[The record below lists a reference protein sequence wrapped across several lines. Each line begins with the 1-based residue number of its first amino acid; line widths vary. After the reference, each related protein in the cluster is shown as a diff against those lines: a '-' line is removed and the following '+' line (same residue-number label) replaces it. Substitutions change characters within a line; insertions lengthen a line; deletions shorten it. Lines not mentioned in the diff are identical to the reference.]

1 MARSS
6 ALTRLL
12 TASLAAMLGVF
23 LLSSSTTAF
32 ADSRDGLT
40 VLAQVQQRSIQRL
53 TAPGKGKRVDCNG
66 KTATECCKG
75 ISYCGC
81 MYPPLGGS
89 NPFACFSSPPPS
101 KPKG

>member
-1 MARSS
+1 M
-6 ALTRLL
+6 TVKLL
-12 TASLAAMLGVF
+12 SASLAVFGVF
-23 LLSSSTTAF
+23 LLLNSTTAF
-32 ADSRDGLT
+32 ADSRDGLI
-40 VLAQVQQRSIQRL
+40 VLAQAQQRSIQHL

-81 MYPPLGGS
+81 MYPPLGGA